1 MYNIM
6 FFFVLVGWSRD
17 YQNEGFG
24 EQSGIKSQLIALMTA
39 VQTLLRSKLACSTLA
54 NESLIALMTAVQTLL
69 RSKLACSTLA
79 NESL

>member
-1 MYNIM
+1 M

-39 VQTLLRSKLACSTLA
+39 VQTLLRSKLAFSTLA
-54 NESLIALMTAVQTLL
+54 SDSLQMNLLNTLIL
-69 RSKLACSTLA
+69 QLKL
-79 NESL
+79 

>member
-1 MYNIM
+1 M

-39 VQTLLRSKLACSTLA
+39 VQTLLRSKLAFSNLA
-54 NESLIALMTAVQTLL
+54 NESLQMNLLNTLIL
-69 RSKLACSTLA
+69 QLY
-79 NESL
+79 SLIYF

>member
-1 MYNIM
+1 M

-39 VQTLLRSKLACSTLA
+39 VQTLLRSKLAFSTLA
-54 NESLIALMTAVQTLL
+54 NDSLQMNLLNTLIL
-69 RSKLACSTLA
+69 QLKL
-79 NESL
+79 